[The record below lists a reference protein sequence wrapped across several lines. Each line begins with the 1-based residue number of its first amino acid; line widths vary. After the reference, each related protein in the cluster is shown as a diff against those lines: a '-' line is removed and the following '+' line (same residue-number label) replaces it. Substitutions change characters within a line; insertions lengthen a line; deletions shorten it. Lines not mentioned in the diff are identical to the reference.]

1 MNTPNNKRKRDSQER
16 IERVFIE
23 LIQTKEL
30 NEITVSDICKKA
42 DLNRSTFY
50 ANYIDVYDLV
60 DKIKDRMMEDFF
72 DTYNEERL
80 SGQHSYDFLKLFKHI
95 KDNQIF

>member
-30 NEITVSDICKKA
+30 NEITVSDICNKA

-60 DKIKDRMMEDFF
+60 DKIKV
-72 DTYNEERL
+72 
-80 SGQHSYDFLKLFKHI
+80 
-95 KDNQIF
+95 